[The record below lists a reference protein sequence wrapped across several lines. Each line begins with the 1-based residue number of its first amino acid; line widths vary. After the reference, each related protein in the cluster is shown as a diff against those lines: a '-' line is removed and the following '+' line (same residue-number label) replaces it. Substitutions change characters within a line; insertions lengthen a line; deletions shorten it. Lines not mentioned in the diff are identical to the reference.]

1 MEMDM
6 IWIGIGI
13 IALVLEILTPSALV
27 SIWITI
33 GALAAWLSAAL
44 GFSWV
49 IQTSVCIVVS
59 ILFIITVRPFAIK
72 YLRGNTIATNADRM
86 IGETAVVIKEI
97 NDQQWGE
104 VKVQGMI
111 WSAVSRTHHV
121 IKVGEKVRVIAIE
134 GAKLL
139 VSQLSD

>member
-13 IALVLEILTPSALV
+13 IALVLEILTPTALV

-33 GALAAWLSAAL
+33 GALAAWLCAAL
-44 GFSWV
+44 ELSWG
-49 IQTSVCIVVS
+49 IQLCVCIVVS
-59 ILFIITVRPFAIK
+59 VLFIMIVRPFAVK
-72 YLRGNTIATNADRM
+72 YLRGNTIPTNADRM

-97 NDQQWGE
+97 SEHHWGE
-104 VKVQGMI
+104 VKVQGMV

-121 IKVGEKVRVIAIE
+121 IQVGEKVRILAIE
-134 GAKLL
+134 GAKLI
-139 VSQLSD
+139 VSRLSD